1 MDLVME
7 LCRDLVKDLF
17 RDIVK
22 NLVKDL
28 GGARQTEANP
38 REKGPRRGGAGAGR
52 ARGRGGAA
60 RRGAGA
66 PLEPRRVRVRVPR
79 GRLGPGGEPQ
89 RTARAETEKCGTQ
102 FDFCSSKTDD
112 PGPPPPVRTMPGG
125 AENGG
130 AENEAPRPRGRPWS
144 PPGKALAGVGTA
156 LKGFGGGGGGGGRKP
171 DAPRRALGDATN
183 RSTNAGQPAGRLPT
197 GLPTEQLANVIVTK

>member
-52 ARGRGGAA
+52 ARGRFQAVERAGRAFPGVGG
-60 RRGAGA
+60 
-66 PLEPRRVRVRVPR
+66 PR
-79 GRLGPGGEPQ
+79 GWL
-89 RTARAETEKCGTQ
+89 
-102 FDFCSSKTDD
+102 
-112 PGPPPPVRTMPGG
+112 
-125 AENGG
+125 
-130 AENEAPRPRGRPWS
+130 
-144 PPGKALAGVGTA
+144 
-156 LKGFGGGGGGGGRKP
+156 
-171 DAPRRALGDATN
+171 
-183 RSTNAGQPAGRLPT
+183 
-197 GLPTEQLANVIVTK
+197 